1 MANGIKVLAGA
12 VLGAVMCCGCAM
24 FSDPVP
30 ISPPPITGISVV
42 VKDRATLEKAVAAAA
57 ARRRWMPSV
66 PADSTVRGPIVQRQY
81 LVEIDVVLEGEN
93 SYSIKCVSCNV
104 PLSKYHQWI
113 NNLQREIAL
122 QASKI
127 Q

>member
-12 VLGAVMCCGCAM
+12 VLGAVMCCGCSM

-30 ISPPPITGISVV
+30 INPPPITGISVV
-42 VKDRATLEKAVAAAA
+42 VKDREALEKAVVAAAT
-57 ARRRWMPSV
+57 RRRWVPSV
-66 PADSTVRGPIVQRQY
+66 AGSTVRCTLVQRKH
-81 LVEIDVVLEGEN
+81 LVEIDVVLEGAN
-93 SYSIKCVSCNV
+93 SYSIKCVSCNI
-104 PLSKYHQWI
+104 PQAKYQQWI

>member
-12 VLGAVMCCGCAM
+12 VLGAVMCCGCVTS
-24 FSDPVP
+24 SDPAP

-42 VKDRATLEKAVAAAA
+42 AKDRESLVKAVVMAAT
-57 ARRRWMPSV
+57 RRRWV
-66 PADSTVRGPIVQRQY
+66 PNATAGSTVRCTLVQRQNK
-81 LVEIDVVLEGEN
+81 VEIDVVLEGAD

-104 PLSKYHQWI
+104 PLAKYQQWI

-122 QASKI
+122 QASRA

>member
-12 VLGAVMCCGCAM
+12 VLGAVMCCGCAT
-24 FSDPVP
+24 SSAPKVITPEPVM
-30 ISPPPITGISVV
+30 GVSVV
-42 VKDRATLEKAVAAAA
+42 AKDRETLEKAVIAAAT
-57 ARRRWMPSV
+57 RRRWVPS
-66 PADSTVRGPIVQRQY
+66 ATAESTVRCTLVQRQNK
-81 LVEIDVVLEGEN
+81 VEIDVVLEGAD

-104 PLSKYHQWI
+104 PLAKYQQWI

-122 QASKI
+122 QASRA

>member
-12 VLGAVMCCGCAM
+12 VLGAVMCCGCAT
-24 FSDPVP
+24 FSDPEP

-42 VKDRATLEKAVAAAA
+42 AKDRESLVKAVVMAAT
-57 ARRRWMPSV
+57 RRRWVPSV
-66 PADSTVRGPIVQRQY
+66 AGSTVRCTLVQRKH
-81 LVEIDVVLEGEN
+81 LVEIDVVLEGAD

-104 PLSKYHQWI
+104 PLAKYQQWI

-122 QASKI
+122 QASRA